1 MSPRQQRPDQAGR
14 TGSRTPSRRDQLRP
28 VELIGIAAVLS
39 VFVGLVVLMA
49 TREPVVAVIF
59 FGVAFIIVLVVLAMF
74 VLGYKP
80 DAAEQQDLAE
90 QNGLASGAR
99 AEDAPSGHAGDGSA
113 SGGDS
118 GTGGASRDGGDGSAS
133 GRWSP
138 HN

>member
-1 MSPRQQRPDQAGR
+1 MSPRQQRPDQPGR
-14 TGSRTPSRRDQLRP
+14 TDSRTPSRRDQLRP

-59 FGVAFIIVLVVLAMF
+59 FGIAFIIVLVVLAMF

-90 QNGLASGAR
+90 QNRRASTAR
-99 AEDAPSGHAGDGSA
+99 AEDAPSGHAQPGDAAAGGDG
-113 SGGDS
+113 D
-118 GTGGASRDGGDGSAS
+118 GADDDGSAS

-138 HN
+138 HD

>member
-90 QNGLASGAR
+90 QNGQASGAR